1 MKDLNTIMLTGRV
14 DGEPEMRYTGE
25 GELYTTFYLAGSFGA
40 GPPELNR
47 LRLIAWGEGMAQ
59 FCNWLLPDSRVLV
72 EGQLQ
77 RCTAEDAE
85 ERTRFPL
92 EIRVCDVIVTTRR
105 EPVRAPRPVRPSA
118 DHRKER

>member
-1 MKDLNTIMLTGRV
+1 VKDLNTIMLTGRV

-25 GELYTTFYLAGSFGA
+25 GELYTTFYLAGAFGGA
-40 GPPELNR
+40 SDELNR
-47 LRLIAWGEGMAQ
+47 RRLIAWGEGLAR
-59 FCNWLLPDSRVLV
+59 FCNQLLPAVCVLV

-77 RCTAEDAE
+77 RCTADEPE

-105 EPVRAPRPVRPSA
+105 EPVRAPRPVRQSPE
-118 DHRKER
+118 HRKER

>member
-40 GPPELNR
+40 GLPELNR
-47 LRLIAWGEGMAQ
+47 LRLIARGEGMAQ
-59 FCNWLLPDSRVLV
+59 FCNRLLPDVRVLV

-77 RCTAEDAE
+77 RCSAEDAE

-105 EPVRAPRPVRPSA
+105 EPVRAPRPVRPPT